1 MKQLV
6 GRFAPSPSG
15 RMHLGNVYAAL
26 LSYLCVKSQK
36 GQWLLRLED
45 LDPLR
50 CPRSYG
56 DLILEDLRWLGLAW
70 DNPELVYQSERSSL
84 YQKYARELQKKDLT
98 YPCFC
103 SRGALHA
110 AEAPHASDGRPVYAG
125 TCRYLSRAEIAEK
138 LLLRAP
144 ALRVKVPWEEKT
156 YQDGFYGT
164 YKFNLARDWGDFLIQ
179 RSDGVWAYQ
188 LAVTVDDALM
198 GVNQV
203 VRGRDLLTSSPV
215 QMYLQQ
221 QLGFPVPEYLHL
233 PLLLA
238 PGGARLAKRD
248 QAADLGC
255 LREHFKTPERLL
267 GFLGYLTGQLP
278 QLEPVSLEELTERFN
293 LQRLPRED
301 ITVSEELLA
310 SLA

>member
-1 MKQLV
+1 MEKLI

-26 LSYLCVKSQK
+26 LSYLCAKSRQ
-36 GQWLLRLED
+36 GLWLLRIED

-50 CPRSYG
+50 CPRSYA
-56 DLILEDLRWLGLAW
+56 DLIKEDLRWLGLTW
-70 DNPELVYQSERSSL
+70 DNEEVVYQSERGAI
-84 YQKYARELQKKDLT
+84 YKKYAELLRQKDLT

-103 SRGALHA
+103 SRAELHA

-125 TCRYLSRAEIAEK
+125 TCRNLTQAEVTDK

-144 ALRVKVPWEEKT
+144 ALRVKVPWEERT
-156 YQDGFYGT
+156 YQDDFYGT
-164 YKFNLARDWGDFLIQ
+164 YKFNLGRDWGDFLIQ

-221 QLGFPVPEYLHL
+221 QLGFPTPRYLHV

-248 QAADLGC
+248 QAADLGY
-255 LREHFKTPERLL
+255 LRRLWPFPEQLL
-267 GFLGYLTGQLP
+267 GRLGYLMGQLP
-278 QLEPVSLEELTERFN
+278 HPEPVSLAELTAGFD
-293 LQRLPRED
+293 LSLLPKED
-301 ITVSEELLA
+301 LTVGSELVTAEP
-310 SLA
+310 